1 MPDIPP
7 ESVTEEEYVDEN
19 GHTVVKKV
27 LARGSIQGCF
37 HTSYANA
44 STSVVP

>member
-27 LARGSIQGCF
+27 TGPWLNTGLF
-37 HTSYANA
+37 SYFLCKC
-44 STSVVP
+44 

>member
-7 ESVTEEEYVDEN
+7 ETVSEEEYVDEN

-27 LARGSIQGCF
+27 PASGSLYRAVF
-37 HTSYANA
+37 TLP
-44 STSVVP
+44 V